1 VHTSVVALAIR
12 LAGPDRILLITDG
25 TDVAG
30 QPDGEYRRWEG
41 TEVVLENGQAF
52 THSGSLAGSTIRLND
67 AVANV
72 VQTIGVPIEHALRM
86 ASETPAQAIGELHRK
101 GTLAPGK
108 DADVVVLDEKLSVL
122 VTIARG
128 RIIYDGRN

>member
-1 VHTSVVALAIR
+1 
-12 LAGPDRILLITDG
+12 
-25 TDVAG
+25 
-30 QPDGEYRRWEG
+30 
-41 TEVVLENGQAF
+41 
-52 THSGSLAGSTIRLND
+52 
-67 AVANV
+67 
-72 VQTIGVPIEHALRM
+72 M